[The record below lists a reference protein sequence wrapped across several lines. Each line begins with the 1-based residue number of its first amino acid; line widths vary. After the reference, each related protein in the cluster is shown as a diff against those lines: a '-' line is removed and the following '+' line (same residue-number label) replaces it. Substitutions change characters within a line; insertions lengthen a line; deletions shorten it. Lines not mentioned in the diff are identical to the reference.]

1 MNKFILSSLI
11 LATSVILAGCNTPQ
25 DRATGGALIGGAAGA
40 ALGASAT
47 HNAGG
52 AVAGGILGAATGA
65 IIGGS
70 TAAPAAQPVPE
81 HRHCAHWGYDY
92 YGNSVC
98 TRYYYD

>member
-1 MNKFILSSLI
+1 MKKFIFSALT
-11 LATSVILAGCNTPQ
+11 LAAAVALAGCNTPQ

-40 ALGASAT
+40 AIGASAT
-47 HNAGG
+47 HNVGG

-70 TAAPAAQPVPE
+70 TAEPR
-81 HRHCAHWGYDY
+81 HRRCAHWGYDY
-92 YGNSVC
+92 YGDSVC

>member
-1 MNKFILSSLI
+1 MKKLI
-11 LATSVILAGCNTPQ
+11 FSAFAVATALALAGCNTPQ

-40 ALGASAT
+40 AIGASAT

-70 TAAPAAQPVPE
+70 TAPE
-81 HRHCAHWGYDY
+81 RRRCAHWGYDY

>member
-1 MNKFILSSLI
+1 MKKFIFSAFA
-11 LATSVILAGCNTPQ
+11 LATGLALAGCNTPQ

-40 ALGASAT
+40 AIGASAT

-65 IIGGS
+65 ILGGS
-70 TAAPAAQPVPE
+70 TAAQPAPT